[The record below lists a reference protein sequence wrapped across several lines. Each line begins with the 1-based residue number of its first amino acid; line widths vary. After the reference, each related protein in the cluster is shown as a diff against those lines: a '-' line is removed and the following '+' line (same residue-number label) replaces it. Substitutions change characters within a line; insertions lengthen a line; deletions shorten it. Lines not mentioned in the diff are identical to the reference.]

1 MNGGCLVANNLEA
14 LETWAAVLLERLEP
28 GERSKLARSIGQ
40 ELRRSQQKRV
50 MAQEN
55 PDGSKFAPRKQRN
68 LRGKQGRVK
77 RKLAM
82 FKKLRTTSYLKVR
95 GNSNAV
101 SVGFTGRIARIARVH
116 QYGLKDRAERGA
128 PDVSYEQREILGFT
142 DETLELVREKIV
154 NHITNPNK

>member
-1 MNGGCLVANNLEA
+1 MANNLEA
-14 LETWAAVLLERLEP
+14 LETWAAVLLDRLEP

-82 FKKLRTTSYLKVR
+82 FKKLRTASYLKVR
-95 GNSNAV
+95 GDINSV

-116 QYGLKDRAERGA
+116 QYGLKDRPERGA
-128 PDVSYEQREILGFT
+128 PDVRYEQRGLLSFT
-142 DETLELVREKIV
+142 DENIELIR
-154 NHITNPNK
+154 NHLLTHLT